1 MASKAYKTETR
12 RGFADHRNQFCRL
25 GKAGDQGDAS
35 PCRDSFAQERYRR
48 PAQITHNHAQKI
60 SLVPTGRLK
69 NSPVWSWLIE
79 RYQKNTDH
87 FSFETSDDDDY
98 LLPGRKNNFKGDT

>member
-1 MASKAYKTETR
+1 MASEAYKSETR
-12 RGFADHRNQFCRL
+12 CGFADHRDQFCRL
-25 GKAGDQGDAS
+25 SNADNQGDSS
-35 PCRDSFAQERYRR
+35 PCRDSFTQERYRR
-48 PAQITHNHAQKI
+48 PAQITHNPDLKI

-69 NSPVWSWLIE
+69 NSPVWSWLME

-98 LLPGRKNNFKGDT
+98 LLPGRKNNFQGDA